1 MNIAP
6 FAGITRVLIASAIAS
21 CALVGQAFAGPSST
35 TLAPSS
41 GSATF
46 GETVGFTARVSGL
59 GNAAPTGTVTF
70 RAGATTL
77 GKAALTTRGTGPA
90 ISSGH
95 SHTCALTSAGGVK
108 CWGYNDEGQLGDGT
122 TDDSPTP
129 VDVDGLTSGVVAI
142 AAGYSHSCAVTES
155 GGVRCW
161 GSNGDGQLGNATTT
175 DSPTPVDVDGLASGV
190 VAVAAGYYHTCAL
203 TAAGGM
209 KCWGY
214 GSFGQLGNSG
224 TANQSSPVDVTGLTS
239 GVVAIAAG
247 GAVTCALTSSGGMKC
262 WGYNSLGQTGDQTT
276 TDRSSPVDVIGLTSG
291 VAAIAASDRLVC
303 AVTTAGDAKCWGLN
317 SEGQLGNG
325 TMANSD
331 VPVNVTGLAGITSA
345 IAAHDRHACALT
357 TAGGVKC
364 WGNNDLGALGDGNSP
379 NDSDTPVDVD
389 GLPSGIAAISAGNG
403 MGCAVTVSGTA
414 KCWGSNFAGKLGD
427 GSTTSSDTPVGVAG
441 LGASLMSGSAQA
453 VFSTDALAAGS
464 HEIAADYEG
473 DENLDASTSAGLTQI
488 VEKCTTEAQIKL
500 KPRKPKAGKTV
511 RIVVK
516 LAAVAPA
523 TGGPGGKVTVKDG
536 RKKLGKFKVKNGKA
550 KIKLRDL
557 KAGKH
562 EIKAKYPGDKNLEK
576 SAAKASF
583 TAR

>member
-21 CALVGQAFAGPSST
+21 FALVGQVFAGPSST
-35 TLAPSS
+35 TLAPSA

-59 GNAAPTGTVTF
+59 GRNTPTGTVTF
-70 RAGATTL
+70 RAGTTTL
-77 GKAALTTRGTGPA
+77 GDAPLTTRGAGPA
-90 ISSGH
+90 IASGNLH
-95 SHTCALTSAGGVK
+95 NCALTSAGGVK

-122 TDDSPTP
+122 TDDSPTS

-161 GSNGDGQLGNATTT
+161 GDNGYGQLGNATTT

-203 TAAGGM
+203 TSAGGM
-209 KCWGY
+209 KCWGR
-214 GSFGQLGNSG
+214 GALGALGNSG

-239 GVVAIAAG
+239 GVAAITSG
-247 GAVTCALTSSGGMKC
+247 GLVSCALTGTGGMKC
-262 WGYNSLGQTGDQTT
+262 WGYNALGQTGDQTT
-276 TDRSSPVDVIGLTSG
+276 TNRSTPVDVIGLTSG
-291 VAAIAASDRLVC
+291 VAAIAAADRHVC

-317 SEGQLGNG
+317 TEGQLGNG
-325 TMANSD
+325 TTVNSV
-331 VPVNVTGLAGITSA
+331 VPVNVTGLTGIASA
-345 IAAHDRHACALT
+345 IAVYDRHSCVLT
-357 TAGGVKC
+357 KTGGVKC
-364 WGNNDLGALGDGNSP
+364 WGNNDVGALGDGDSP

-389 GLPSGIAAISAGNG
+389 GLPSGIAAVSAGNG
-403 MGCAVTVSGTA
+403 MACAVTVSGTA
-414 KCWGSNFAGKLGD
+414 KCWGDNFAGRLGD
-427 GSTTSSDTPVGVAG
+427 GSTISSDTPVDVAG

-464 HEIAADYEG
+464 HEITADYEG
-473 DENLDASTSAGLTQI
+473 DENLDASTSAGLAQI
-488 VEKCTTEAQIKL
+488 VEKGTSEAKIKL
-500 KPRKPKAGKTV
+500 RPKKPKAGKSV

-523 TGGPGGKVTVKDG
+523 TGNPGGKVTIKDG
-536 RKKLGKFKVKNGKA
+536 RKTLGKFKVKNGKA

-562 EIKAKYPGDKNLEK
+562 TIKAQYPGDKNMEK
-576 SAAKASF
+576 SAAKTKF
-583 TAR
+583 TVK